1 MSTRFADRDVGARR
15 PSVIGVDGRPAALPH
30 RMPPVVPVRSSRTLT
45 LAGGALA
52 ALLALTVGGWG
63 LWRLMSVERA
73 VATPPPPPIPISA
86 KGPEL
91 EIQGVHMVETKD
103 GSKLWEVR
111 ADRAEV
117 FERDGVTHLRQVG
130 VPVEVVLYSNQGTLT
145 TVAAEAIIDL
155 KSKDVTLKGDVR
167 GRSDRGTDLRTPSL
181 HWVAST
187 RLLYTKDDVILTR
200 GGLVSVG
207 QGMEAETNL
216 EKVRMLGGIASQMS
230 SPPGSAPSPPLSPAR
245 GDSAGPRPGRG

>member
-1 MSTRFADRDVGARR
+1 
-15 PSVIGVDGRPAALPH
+15 
-30 RMPPVVPVRSSRTLT
+30 MPPVVPVRSSRTLT

-52 ALLALTVGGWG
+52 AALALTVGGWG

-111 ADRAEV
+111 ADQAEV

-130 VPVEVVLYSNQGTLT
+130 VPVEVVLYSSQGTLT
-145 TVAAEAIIDL
+145 AVAAEAIIDL
-155 KSKDVTLKGDVR
+155 KSKDVTLQGDVR
-167 GRSDRGTDLRTPSL
+167 GRSDRGTDLRTASL

-230 SPPGSAPSPPLSPAR
+230 SPPGSAPSLPASPAR
-245 GDSAGPRPGRG
+245 GASAGPRPKRG